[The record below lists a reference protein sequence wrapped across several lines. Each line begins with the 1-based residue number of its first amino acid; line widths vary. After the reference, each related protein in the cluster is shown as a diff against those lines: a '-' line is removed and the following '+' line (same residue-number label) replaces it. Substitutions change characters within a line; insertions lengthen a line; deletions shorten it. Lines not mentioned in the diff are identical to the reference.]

1 MSAAHDKTVPSILIV
16 EDEIMVAMHLSMV
29 IESLGYRLA
38 GIAVD
43 KESALKYREGEFDI
57 ALVDCNLRDGLTGPD
72 IGRHLAA
79 NKKAAVVFI
88 TANPHHVLA
97 KHVPQEG
104 ILGIYPK
111 PVNDNDVGDI
121 VAFAL
126 SKREGNTDPRVP
138 LRLYLL

>member
-1 MSAAHDKTVPSILIV
+1 MNISENTVPSILIV

-43 KESALKYREGEFDI
+43 KESALKYGEGAFDL

-72 IGRHLAA
+72 IGRHLADN
-79 NKKAAVVFI
+79 NKASVVFV
-88 TANPHHVLA
+88 TANPHHVLE
-97 KHVPQEG
+97 KHVPHDS
-104 ILGIYPK
+104 ILGIFPK

-126 SKREGNTDPRVP
+126 SKRQGRPCDHIPQ
-138 LRLYLL
+138 RLQLL

>member
-1 MSAAHDKTVPSILIV
+1 MTEAKQTPPSILIV

-29 IESLGYRLA
+29 IENLGYRLA

-43 KESALKYREGEFDI
+43 KESALKYSSDDFDI

-79 NKKAAVVFI
+79 ENKAAVVFV

-97 KHVPQEG
+97 RHVPHEG

-126 SKREGNTDPRVP
+126 SKKQGIPIMRIPQ
-138 LRLYLL
+138 RLHLL

>member
-1 MSAAHDKTVPSILIV
+1 MNISDNNIPSILIV
-16 EDEIMVAMHLSMV
+16 EDEIIVAMHLSML

-43 KESALKYREGEFDI
+43 RESALKYGEGEFDI

-79 NKKAAVVFI
+79 QKKAAVVFV
-88 TANPHHVLA
+88 TANPQHVLA
-97 KHVPQEG
+97 KHVPHEG
-104 ILGIYPK
+104 ILGIYAK
-111 PVNDNDVGDI
+111 PVNDNDIGDI

-126 SKREGNTDPRVP
+126 SRRQGKPCQHVP
-138 LRLYLL
+138 QKLQLL